1 MDGTTPV
8 PLKFAADNS
17 YDTYKECYN
26 NVLKAKFKEQADS
39 DSTDGSF
46 GEKAGTLLADTGFLF
61 LEGLESIGGCA
72 SICKKPL
79 FYLTR
84 SVTEGPVKRDCMGAL
99 KDELS
104 FKVVSLIAGLTA
116 FVLFAGMV
124 IGMPIC
130 SGFNKED
137 GEEGEEKKGETEMAA
152 SKENPVE

>member
-1 MDGTTPV
+1 
-8 PLKFAADNS
+8 
-17 YDTYKECYN
+17 
-26 NVLKAKFKEQADS
+26 
-39 DSTDGSF
+39 
-46 GEKAGTLLADTGFLF
+46 
-61 LEGLESIGGCA
+61 
-72 SICKKPL
+72 
-79 FYLTR
+79 
-84 SVTEGPVKRDCMGAL
+84 MGAL